1 MQRRFEIHR
10 QKMLAQ
16 CEVAPRI
23 FDDMINRLDRFS
35 AQYVS
40 RLCRKEQRIHAEL
53 YLGGL
58 MSDLD
63 RKNIESIAYRSGE
76 DRHGL
81 QHFIGSASWDHE
93 PLIGTMVGEVAAEI
107 GEAAGVI
114 VFDPSGFEK
123 QGKDSVGVARQWI
136 GRLGKVDNGQVGV
149 YMGYAS
155 EKEHVLIDTRLF
167 LPEEWAK
174 DKKRREKCGVPKE
187 IRYQTRHELSF
198 EMLKIHGPHLPHA
211 WITGDDEMGRP
222 KWFRKALRDQG
233 EQYLF
238 AVPSDTTVRD
248 LEGKAPPHSHSGSGA
263 QPKRKFER
271 VKHWADMLPEKA
283 WSEITVR
290 GGAKGPLKL
299 KMVKTRVVAK
309 TEKRAISTEEEL
321 LVATRRQ
328 EEGGTWKHD
337 YFLSNASPQ
346 TSLEELGRVIKAEH
360 RIEDSLKRAK
370 SEAGLADY
378 EVRTWMGWYHHQ
390 ALSLIATWFL
400 TQEALHGRKWTP
412 AITVPQVRE
421 SLAAIF
427 HKAHAGGSIEQIR
440 RERML
445 RLQRNEL
452 ARFYH
457 WKRLNLLAP
466 LRISP

>member
-1 MQRRFEIHR
+1 MQRRFEVHK
-10 QKMLAQ
+10 QKMLSQ
-16 CEVAPRI
+16 CEVAPQI
-23 FDDMINRLDRFS
+23 FDDMINRLDQFS

-40 RLCRKEQRIHAEL
+40 HLCRKEQRIHAEL

-58 MSDLD
+58 MSDLE

-81 QHFIGSASWDHE
+81 QHFIGAASWDHE
-93 PLIGTMVGEVAAEI
+93 PLVETLVGEVAAEI
-107 GEAAGVI
+107 GQSTGVI

-136 GRLGKVDNGQVGV
+136 GRLGKIDNGQVGV

-155 EKEHVLIDTRLF
+155 EKEHVLIDTRLY
-167 LPEEWAK
+167 LPEEWTQN
-174 DKKRREKCGVPKE
+174 KKRREKCGVPKE
-187 IRYQTRHELSF
+187 VRYQTRHELAL
-198 EMLKIHGPHLPHA
+198 EMLRAHGSHLPHA
-211 WITGDDEMGRP
+211 WIAGDDEMGHAT
-222 KWFRKALRDQG
+222 WFRRALRGRG
-233 EQYLF
+233 EQYLL
-238 AVPSDTTVRD
+238 AVPSNITVRD
-248 LEGKAPPHSHSGSGA
+248 LEGEKPPYSHSGSGA
-263 QPKRKFER
+263 QPKRKFESL
-271 VKHWADMLPEKA
+271 KHWAQTLPKEA
-283 WSEITVR
+283 WMEINVR
-290 GGAKGPLKL
+290 SGEKGPLKL

-309 TEKRAISTEEEL
+309 TEKRTVSTEEEL
-321 LVATRRQ
+321 LVVTRRQ
-328 EEGGTWKHD
+328 EEDGTWKHD
-337 YFLSNASPQ
+337 YFLSNAPFQ
-346 TSLEELGRVIKAEH
+346 TSLEELGRVIKGEH

-378 EVRTWMGWYHHQ
+378 EVRTWRGWYHHQ
-390 ALSLIATWFL
+390 VLSLIATWFL
-400 TQEALHGRKWTP
+400 IQEALRGRKWTP

-427 HKAHAGGSIEQIR
+427 HKAHASGGIEPIR

-457 WKRLNLLAP
+457 WKRFNLLAP